1 LKITPESDLAVVAL
15 AVAGA
20 LRKAG
25 IRAVLTGGAC
35 AAIHTAGGYSSEDV
49 DFILQSPPPVER
61 LDEAMASLGF
71 HRENDQYFHPQTT
84 FFVEFP
90 PGPLGIGQDL
100 AVKPVL
106 KRIRASSTTLRTLS
120 ATDSCRD
127 RLAAFYH
134 WADRQS
140 LDVAVMIALRN
151 RVDMRKISEWSA
163 REGATPAYGRFVRE
177 LARARRRNRIRD
189 RAS

>member
-1 LKITPESDLAVVAL
+1 MKISPESDLAAVAL

-20 LRKAG
+20 LRKAR

-49 DFILQSPPPVER
+49 DFILQSTPSALK
-61 LDEAMASLGF
+61 LDNAMASIGF
-71 HRENDQYFHPQTT
+71 FRRNDQYFHPRTT

-90 PGPLGIGQDL
+90 PGPLGIGRDL

-106 KRIRASSTTLRTLS
+106 KRVRTSGGAVRTLS

-140 LDVAVMIALRN
+140 LDVAVLIALRN
-151 RVDMRKISEWSA
+151 RVDMKKISGWSA
-163 REGATPAYGRFVRE
+163 REGAAEGYGQFVRE
-177 LARARRRNRIRD
+177 LARARRRSRKRD
-189 RAS
+189 LAS

>member
-1 LKITPESDLAVVAL
+1 M
-15 AVAGA
+15 AGA
-20 LRKAG
+20 LRKVG

-49 DFILQSPPPVER
+49 DFILQSTPSALR
-61 LDEAMASLGF
+61 LDNAMASIGF
-71 HRENDQYFHPQTT
+71 LRRNDQYFHPRTK

-90 PGPLGIGQDL
+90 PGPLGIGRDL

-106 KRIRASSTTLRTLS
+106 KRVRTLSAAVRTLS

-140 LDVAVMIALRN
+140 LDVAVLIALRN
-151 RVDMRKISEWSA
+151 RVDMRKISGWSA
-163 REGATPAYGRFVRE
+163 REGATEGYGRFVRE
-177 LARARRRNRIRD
+177 LARARRRNRKRD
-189 RAS
+189 EAS

>member
-1 LKITPESDLAVVAL
+1 MKITPESDLAAVAL

-49 DFILQSPPPVER
+49 DFILQSTTSGR
-61 LDEAMASLGF
+61 ALDDAMASIGF
-71 HRENDQYFHPQTT
+71 LRRKDQYFHPRTT

-90 PGPLGIGQDL
+90 PGPLAIGRDL
-100 AVKPVL
+100 AVTPVS
-106 KRIRASSTTLRTLS
+106 KRVRASGGAVRTLS

-140 LDVAVMIALRN
+140 LNVAVMIALRN
-151 RVDMRKISEWSA
+151 RVDMRKISAWSD
-163 REGATPAYGRFVRE
+163 REGAAEGYRQFVRE
-177 LARARRRNRIRD
+177 LARARRRSGK
-189 RAS
+189 RASAS